1 MRIQHSPARQS
12 IRLVERGVIMEIQD
26 AIGVLVSTYKPLE
39 EVARGLVVDAQEVQ
53 DAYNLAEI
61 GSLEYTVLA
70 FLLKYNPLSQLQQ
83 NIEYDTTK
91 P

>member
-1 MRIQHSPARQS
+1 
-12 IRLVERGVIMEIQD
+12 MEIQD

-70 FLLKYNPLSQLQQ
+70 FLLKYNPL
-83 NIEYDTTK
+83 
-91 P
+91 

>member
-1 MRIQHSPARQS
+1 
-12 IRLVERGVIMEIQD
+12 MEIQD
-26 AIGVLVSTYKPLE
+26 AIGVLVSTYKPLD
-39 EVARGLVVDAQEVQ
+39 EVARGLEVDVQEVQ
-53 DAYNLAEI
+53 DAYNLAEV
-61 GSLEYTVLA
+61 GSLECTVLG